1 MSNIKYKNK
10 IIYSLPES
18 RSPDIDSVFF
28 LSVHKSGSTMMNNL
42 IRNVCELVDY
52 EFVDIQS
59 FYFNEGVP
67 DTDIPANTKNIF
79 KPKGY
84 VYSGFRYFYREILKT
99 HPRAKLFQYEEII
112 YMKKKWIT
120 SMLHFLDWKLQPG
133 QPLMLANKFNIVPDS
148 EEESK
153 HIRQVHPQNYMKKL
167 KHETIKQI
175 NNEYRETLIRFS
187 YL

>member
-1 MSNIKYKNK
+1 VNK
-10 IIYSLPES
+10 I
-18 RSPDIDSVFF
+18 
-28 LSVHKSGSTMMNNL
+28 N
-42 IRNVCELVDY
+42 
-52 EFVDIQS
+52 
-59 FYFNEGVP
+59 
-67 DTDIPANTKNIF
+67 A
-79 KPKGY
+79 
-84 VYSGFRYFYREILKT
+84 YREILKT